1 LPPAVAQDSGL
12 SCARVRVSS
21 TARAMA
27 TPLPA
32 YAHAIPGGLELRLKV
47 VPGGSRDALAG
58 ILGDRLKI
66 KVAAPP
72 EGGKANAAVER
83 LLSDLLGAPVRIT
96 AGHGAPLKTAQTTAT
111 AECLARLG

>member
-1 LPPAVAQDSGL
+1 
-12 SCARVRVSS
+12 
-21 TARAMA
+21 MA

-83 LLSDLLGAPVRIT
+83 LLSDLLGAPARIV

-111 AECLARLG
+111 AERLARLGWLA